1 MHTIQIRNA
10 LIVSQNSSRS
20 VFRGSIFIEGD
31 QIKEVKPPAEEYGAD
46 EVVDA
51 SNLMAI
57 PGLINTHCHV
67 AMTHLR
73 GLIDDIPLSGF
84 LEKTFRLDAQR
95 TDEGMYNSSLLGT
108 KEMINSGITSFLDLY
123 YGEDI
128 VARAAKASGIRAF
141 LAWNTLDQDKTTQK
155 GNPVKNA
162 EHFIQ
167 EFRDEKM
174 ITPAIGVQG
183 VYVAGDETYLAA
195 DDVSR
200 KYGTLIHG
208 HLSETREEVY
218 NFVREHGGKR
228 PIEHLSEI
236 GFLSDR
242 FIAAHCVWAT
252 LNEVKLMS
260 RNGSRVSWNPVS
272 NAKLGVG
279 GTAPVPEFMSNG
291 VLVSLGSDST
301 ASNNSQDIWSAMKFG
316 SIGVKNE
323 RWNPAVTSAQ
333 MILDMATVN
342 AAQSLNRSDLGSI
355 EPGKTADITLL
366 DMSSPEMIPTTP
378 ENAVS
383 NIVYSAGTSS
393 VSDVIIGGKF
403 VKRNHR
409 LLDFDPEMFRN
420 ANFY

>member
-1 MHTIQIRNA
+1 MHTILIRNA
-10 LIVSQNSSRS
+10 LIVSQDASRR
-20 VFRGSIFIEGD
+20 VFRGNIFIEGD
-31 QIKEVKPPAEEYGAD
+31 HIKDVSAPGKEDGAD
-46 EVVDA
+46 EILDA
-51 SNLMAI
+51 SNLIAM

-73 GLIDDIPLSGF
+73 GFIDDIPLSGF
-84 LEKTFRLDAQR
+84 LEKTFRLDAER

-128 VARAAKASGIRAF
+128 VAQAAKKSGIRAF

-167 EFRDEKM
+167 EFSKEKM

-200 KYGTLIHG
+200 RYSTLIHG

-218 NFVREHGGKR
+218 NFVKGHGGKR

-236 GFLSDR
+236 GFLSQR

-252 LNEVKLMS
+252 LNEVRMMAMK
-260 RNGSRVSWNPVS
+260 GSRVSWNPVS

-279 GTAPVPEFMSNG
+279 GTAPVPEFVSNG
-291 VLVSLGSDST
+291 ILVSLGSDST

-316 SIGVKNE
+316 SISVKNE
-323 RWNPAVTSAQ
+323 RWNPAVTNAQ
-333 MILDMATVN
+333 MMLDMGTIN
-342 AAQSLNRSDLGSI
+342 AAHSLNRSDIGSI
-355 EPGKTADITLL
+355 ENGKLADIVML
-366 DMSSPEMIPTTP
+366 DMSTPELIPTTP
-378 ENAVS
+378 ENAIS

-409 LLDFDPEMFRN
+409 LLDFDPEMFRD